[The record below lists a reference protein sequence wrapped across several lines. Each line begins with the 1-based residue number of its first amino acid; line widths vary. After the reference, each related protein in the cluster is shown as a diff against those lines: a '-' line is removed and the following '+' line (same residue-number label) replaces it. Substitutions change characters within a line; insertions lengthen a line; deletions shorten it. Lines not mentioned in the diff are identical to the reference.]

1 MHKLFL
7 FALALT
13 LTPIVMGVTTQTQA
27 NIISAKL
34 KVQKASQGKKIVI
47 EADVFYLID
56 SKEIRMYYIYPE
68 EFIFFSNILG
78 ETKMY
83 FPKKN
88 EVILQQNDIFSADTD
103 ILFLFLTQNMSE
115 MGLKQMGFELTES
128 KYDNNYHITKWAS
141 PESSKGI
148 AEIELVFEDF
158 VPIFT
163 SFISNEKNTL
173 SKTYYDNYQEFNNH
187 YIPLTITEISYINN
201 NDSIVSRKEYSDLRY
216 GSQVSSD
223 MINFKIPD
231 NAKVIK

>member
-1 MHKLFL
+1 
-7 FALALT
+7 
-13 LTPIVMGVTTQTQA
+13 MGFTTQAQS

-34 KVQKASQGKKIVI
+34 KVQKASQGKKVVI
-47 EADVFYLID
+47 EADVYYLID
-56 SKEIRMYYIYPE
+56 SKEIRMYYLYPE

-115 MGLKQMGFELTES
+115 MGLKQMGFELAES
-128 KYDNNYHITKWAS
+128 KYDKNYHVTKWAS
-141 PESSKGI
+141 PNSSKGI

-173 SKTYYDNYQEFNNH
+173 SKTYYDNYQEFNSH

-201 NDSIVSRKEYSDLRY
+201 NDSIVSRKEYFDLRY
-216 GSQVSSD
+216 GSQVNLD

-231 NAKVIK
+231 DAKVIK